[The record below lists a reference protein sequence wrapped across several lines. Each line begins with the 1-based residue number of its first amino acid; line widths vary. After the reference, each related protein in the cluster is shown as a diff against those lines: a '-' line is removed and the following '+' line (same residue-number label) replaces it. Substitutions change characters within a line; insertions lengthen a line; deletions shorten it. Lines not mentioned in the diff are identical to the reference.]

1 MSDPDTLILDYFEHR
16 SNLLTQRQKDGI
28 LTYPHKFQT
37 DITAA
42 EFLKRFDSVAA
53 GTSDESSEVSMAG
66 RIMSVRTCGSKLVF
80 YDFRSDGH
88 KVQVWL
94 NAKYY
99 TGDFDEISTIVAR
112 GDIVG
117 VTGFPARTKRNEMS
131 IVPRN
136 MVLLAP
142 CLKNMP
148 SAHNELS
155 SKEVRFRQRHLD
167 MIINHDDVRPIFETR
182 TAIIKHIRSYFD
194 SRGFLEVETPMLNT
208 IVGGAAARPFATH
221 MNSLNL
227 DVYMRISPEL
237 YLKKLIVGGFEKV
250 YEIGRQMRNEDIDM
264 THNPEFTSIEMYEAY
279 ADVND
284 LIKMTEEL
292 LHSLV
297 LKIKGTE
304 KFTVKPLSS
313 EKSEDVEVDFSPPFR
328 RVSMVS
334 ELEKILGVTFPRP
347 LNSDECNQFLVKICQ
362 DRQIECNP
370 PTTTARLLD
379 TLVGEYI
386 EPTCISPTFICDH
399 PQLMSPLAKW
409 HRHDPELTERFELFI
424 NGKEIC
430 NAYTELN
437 DPHIQRKCFDDQ
449 LKDRETGDDEAQLID
464 HTFIDA
470 LDHGLPPTGGW
481 GMGIDRLCMILTGQ
495 TSIKEVLLFPM
506 LRPLK
511 HT

>member
-1 MSDPDTLILDYFEHR
+1 MSDTDTPVLDYFEHR
-16 SNLLTQRQKDGI
+16 SQLLARRQESGI
-28 LTYPHKFQT
+28 LTYPHKFHT
-37 DITAA
+37 DITVVG
-42 EFLKRFDSVAA
+42 FLERFGNVKA

-66 RIMSVRTCGSKLVF
+66 RIMTVRTGGSKLVF
-80 YDFRSDGH
+80 YDFRCNGH
-88 KVQVWL
+88 KIQIWL
-94 NAKYY
+94 NAKHYE
-99 TGDFDEISTIVAR
+99 GDFEEISNVVAR

-117 VTGFPARTKRNEMS
+117 VTGFPARTKRNELS
-131 IVPRN
+131 IVPRK
-136 MVLLAP
+136 MVLLSP

-148 SAHNELS
+148 TTHNELS
-155 SKEVRFRQRHLD
+155 SKEIRFRQRHLD
-167 MIINHDDVRPIFETR
+167 MIINHDHVRQIFEAR
-182 TAIIKHIRSYFD
+182 TAMIKHIRSYFD
-194 SRGFLEVETPMLNT
+194 NRGFLEVETPMLNT

-250 YEIGRQMRNEDIDM
+250 YEIGRQMRNEGIDM
-264 THNPEFTSIEMYEAY
+264 THNPEFTSIETYEAY

-292 LHSLV
+292 LHSLA
-297 LKIKGTE
+297 LKIKGTA
-304 KFTVKPLSS
+304 KFTIKPFSGD
-313 EKSEDVEVDFSPPFR
+313 KTGDVEVDFTPPFR

-334 ELEKILGVTFPRP
+334 ELEKILEVEFPRP
-347 LNSDECNQFLVKICQ
+347 LDSDECNQFLVKICQ
-362 DRQIECNP
+362 DRKIECSP

-409 HRHDPELTERFELFI
+409 HRDDAELTERFELFI

-437 DPHIQRKCFDDQ
+437 DPHFQRKCFDDQ
-449 LKDRETGDDEAQLID
+449 LKDREAGDDEAQLVD
-464 HTFIDA
+464 HSFIDA

-481 GMGIDRLCMILTGQ
+481 GMGIDRLCMMLTGQ

-506 LRPLK
+506 MRPQK
-511 HT
+511 Q